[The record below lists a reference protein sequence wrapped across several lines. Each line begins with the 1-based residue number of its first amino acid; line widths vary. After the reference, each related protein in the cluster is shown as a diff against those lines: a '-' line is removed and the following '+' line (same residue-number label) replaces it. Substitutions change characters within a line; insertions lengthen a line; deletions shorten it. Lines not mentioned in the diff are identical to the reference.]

1 MLEKKR
7 QAKKGRTPFKT
18 CVPAVTAVLPKATS
32 TKPPSL
38 RMRYKDT
45 MQKPLKVHY
54 RKII

>member
-18 CVPAVTAVLPKATS
+18 CVPAITAVLPKATN

-38 RMRYKDT
+38 
-45 MQKPLKVHY
+45 
-54 RKII
+54 

>member
-18 CVPAVTAVLPKATS
+18 CVPAITAVLPKATS

-38 RMRYKDT
+38 LMQYKDT
-45 MQKPLKVHY
+45 TQKTLKIHY